1 MIEDNLRKYLKE
13 KETVR
18 LSNDFDKEMM
28 LAINKHVLN
37 KSMDKKYFRF
47 MYLFF
52 ALGLIL
58 GFMIAASFVDLEF
71 VIGGSRFI
79 IYRILLV
86 LPLIVILLFL
96 FEKVYKATMVRI
108 GKEKF
113 SPV

>member
-1 MIEDNLRKYLKE
+1 MKEDNLKKYLKE

-18 LSNDFDKEMM
+18 LSDDFDKEMM
-28 LAINKHVLN
+28 LTINKHVLD
-37 KSMDKKYFRF
+37 KSKDKKYFRF

-71 VIGGSRFI
+71 VVGGSKFI
-79 IYRILLV
+79 IYRMILI
-86 LPLIVILLFL
+86 LPLIIILLFL

-113 SPV
+113 SSV